1 MVFDPAAGHFAAS
14 QRPAIHRHTAP
25 SIGSGVSFYLPAGEI
40 FHGSGVGEGQ
50 FLTVP
55 AERAE
60 SREQMMFRHKAPLL
74 HTAHEDAC
82 TQNMKIR
89 LRESRRQQNAAA
101 MHHGRALCQ
110 LRETFLRKFPPCSE
124 ALGGR
129 CIPCPSIPA
138 AGAAALH
145 GLPASPA
152 VLPPGAAAI
161 RRLCGFLGLAA
172 FGLFACFGGSGQ
184 PELFFGGVLAGN
196 RQSPGRT
203 GFDEPGHEVA
213 LTALTGPDAAHLAHV
228 QRQTTGA
235 VGLAL
240 TAEGIVHI
248 AQHIGQREL
257 RVALQE
263 CATCPSSSSGAK
275 VQVE

>member
-1 MVFDPAAGHFAAS
+1 MVFDPAAGYLAAS
-14 QRPAIHRHTAP
+14 QRPAVHRHAAP

-40 FHGSGVGEGQ
+40 FHSSGVGEGQ
-50 FLTVP
+50 FLTVL

-60 SREQMMFRHKAPLL
+60 SREQMMFRHEAPLL

-82 TQNMKIR
+82 TQNVKIR

-110 LRETFLRKFPPCSE
+110 LREIFLRKFPPCSE

-129 CIPCPSIPA
+129 CIPCPSVPA
-138 AGAAALH
+138 AGTAALH
-145 GLPASPA
+145 SLSASPA
-152 VLPPGAAAI
+152 VLPPGAAGI
-161 RRLCGFLGLAA
+161 RRLCSLLWFAA
-172 FGLFACFGGSGQ
+172 LGLFACFGGSGQ
-184 PELFFGGVLAGN
+184 PELLFGGVLAGS

-203 GFDEPGHEVA
+203 SFDEPGHKVA
-213 LTALTGPDAAHLAHV
+213 LTALTGPDAAHLAHI

-235 VGLAL
+235 IGLTL

-248 AQHIGQREL
+248 AQHIAS
-257 RVALQE
+257 VN
-263 CATCPSSSSGAK
+263 SGWRC
-275 VQVE
+275 